1 MKISS
6 IRIILS
12 LAAIFNLEM
21 EQLDLKTAFLQDD
34 LEEKM
39 CMEEPKGFKVK
50 AKRILC
56 ID

>member
-6 IRIILS
+6 IRIVLS

-34 LEEKM
+34 LEEKI